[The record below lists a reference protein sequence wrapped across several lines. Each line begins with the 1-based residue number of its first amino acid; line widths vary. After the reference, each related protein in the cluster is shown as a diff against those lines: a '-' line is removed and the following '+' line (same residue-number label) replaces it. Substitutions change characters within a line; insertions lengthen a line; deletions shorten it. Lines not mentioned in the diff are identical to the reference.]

1 MTRKSLNPN
10 GRPRGTGKYGEV
22 TQTVRVPVSMVE
34 EVVDYAASRGHRLR
48 LYENRVSAGTL
59 TPTDDDVKETIQLHD
74 MLVKHPKDT
83 LCVRVQ
89 GESMT
94 GVGIM
99 PDDILIVDSREIARD
114 GKIVVAAVNADVT
127 VKRLSKNR
135 EGVWLKP
142 ENPKYEPIPVGPDDN
157 MVIWGVVTGVVRTKT

>member
-1 MTRKSLNPN
+1 
-10 GRPRGTGKYGEV
+10 
-22 TQTVRVPVSMVE
+22 MVE

-83 LCVRVQ
+83 FCVRVQ

-99 PDDILIVDSREIARD
+99 DGDLLIVDSYETVRD
-114 GKIVVAAVNADVT
+114 GKIVVAAVNSDVT
-127 VKRLSKNR
+127 VKRLSKTK

-142 ENPKYEPIPVGPDDN
+142 ENPNYKPIPVGPEDN
-157 MVIWGVVTGVVRTKT
+157 MVIWGVVVGVVRQKL